1 MMATVNLCEACIGQT
16 KWCNIT
22 HAAEN
27 LRNGQRNCVTF
38 AANGCHN
45 NFILAINQ
53 IQPRKGYTFQ
63 DFLFDCVQKMTEE
76 ADRKEKKDNANDES
90 LTLASEVLTLPSRKG
105 PIVTDAELI
114 RIHKMVHIPPS
125 ETRKVRHL
133 ENVDFVEHVDEE
145 ETPVVGYRLAAC
157 HFREPRVSANT
168 TRRKITEQI
177 NTNLIRRHTY

>member
-22 HAAEN
+22 HSAEN

-53 IQPRKGYTFQ
+53 IQPHMDCAFK

-76 ADRKEKKDNANDES
+76 ADRKKKKDNANGES
-90 LTLASEVLTLPSRKG
+90 LTLASEVLTLPSRIG
-105 PIVTDAELI
+105 PTVTDAEWI

-133 ENVDFVEHVDEE
+133 ENVDFVQHVDEE
-145 ETPVVGYRLAAC
+145 ETPVVGYRLDEW
-157 HFREPRVSANT
+157 HFTKLRVSTNT

-177 NTNLIRRHTY
+177 HTNLIRRHTY

>member
-1 MMATVNLCEACIGQT
+1 
-16 KWCNIT
+16 
-22 HAAEN
+22 
-27 LRNGQRNCVTF
+27 
-38 AANGCHN
+38 
-45 NFILAINQ
+45 
-53 IQPRKGYTFQ
+53 
-63 DFLFDCVQKMTEE
+63 MTEE
-76 ADRKEKKDNANDES
+76 ADRKKKKDNANDDS